1 MLQNKYFRILIFLFC
16 LFLFALIRFFE
27 NYLFYDPFLVFF
39 KNINQAV
46 FPEIQIS
53 KLFFN
58 LFFRYATNSVISLLI
73 LFVIFKDLNLVKFA
87 SFLYSIFFLLLIIFF
102 FIVLIYLDESYKM
115 ALFYIRRFLIQP
127 IFILLFIPA
136 FYFQKRVK
144 GF

>member
-1 MLQNKYFRILIFLFC
+1 MLQNKYFRILILLLC

-27 NYLFYDPFLVFF
+27 NSLFYDPFLAFF
-39 KNINQAV
+39 KGINQTV

-73 LFVIFKDLNLVKFA
+73 LFVIFKDLNLIRFA
-87 SFLYSIFFLLLIIFF
+87 SFLYSIFFFLLIIFF
-102 FIVLIYLDESYKM
+102 FVVLIYLDESYKM
-115 ALFYIRRFLIQP
+115 TLFYIRRFLIQP

-136 FYFQKRVK
+136 FYFQKSVK